1 MNIIIS
7 DKVKE
12 SLKYLRKDS
21 ITIFLEESLGCWGQT
36 FTILVRI
43 NPPKGGKTEGYEK
56 LLVDGINVYLS
67 DEVSAYESLSLEVC
81 EVSSDMPDREI
92 IVTPKKLK

>member
-7 DKVKE
+7 EKVKE
-12 SLKYLRKDS
+12 SLKYLRKNT

-43 NPPKGGKTEGYEK
+43 NPPKGGKFDGYEK
-56 LLVDGINVYLS
+56 QMVDEIEVYVS
-67 DEVSAYESLSLEVC
+67 DEVFGYESLSLEVC
-81 EVSSDMPDREI
+81 EVPSDMPNREI
-92 IVTPKKLK
+92 IVTAKK